1 MRLDLN
7 WLEFLSPSPRLE
19 ILNQRAANLT
29 LFIKCH
35 AAITKLHQRGCR
47 RKKNNDSSEIVILQL
62 AKWILMLN
70 WLLKEGK
77 ERERKKKNSL
87 EKKDGRNGSESAPQM
102 VGNCLMTSLKLLE
115 DSEER
120 QFYETPTHTHT
131 HTHTH
136 AHTHTHTH
144 TLQAPLFIKV
154 YWRPANKYLRRFQL
168 FNTVDIYRPVW
179 MECGKLFSC
188 RWLHIRAGCIY
199 YSVLNRGRRVV

>member
-7 WLEFLSPSPRLE
+7 WLEFPSPSPRLE

-77 ERERKKKNSL
+77 ERERKKKTRSKKKMGEMALNLHHKWSETAWWLLWNCWRIAKRGNSM
-87 EKKDGRNGSESAPQM
+87 KHPH
-102 VGNCLMTSLKLLE
+102 
-115 DSEER
+115 
-120 QFYETPTHTHT
+120 TPTHTHT
-131 HTHTH
+131 HTR
-136 AHTHTHTH
+136 THTHIHTH
-144 TLQAPLFIKV
+144 SRLRYLLRSIEGRPINIYDAFNYSILWIFIGRFGWSAASYFRAVDFISVRAVFITLF
-154 YWRPANKYLRRFQL
+154 
-168 FNTVDIYRPVW
+168 
-179 MECGKLFSC
+179 
-188 RWLHIRAGCIY
+188 
-199 YSVLNRGRRVV
+199 